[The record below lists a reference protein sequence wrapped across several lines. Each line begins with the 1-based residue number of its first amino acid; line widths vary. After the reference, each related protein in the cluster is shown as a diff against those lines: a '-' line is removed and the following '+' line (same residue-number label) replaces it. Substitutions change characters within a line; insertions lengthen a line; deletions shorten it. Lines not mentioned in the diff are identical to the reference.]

1 MEGRNQVEKRDIDR
15 IEADLR
21 EATAI
26 SNKFYADIQR
36 LKEAIT
42 NRDLELR
49 GLKLRL
55 ETLEAELE
63 QAQRR
68 IAFLTDSIGQKD
80 ADIATITS
88 KLNHENLQINATK
101 AALAKLEQ
109 EIKYFDALNQKHI
122 QAQNSLQ
129 KMCDQEYYRGKE
141 LANLENDRRI
151 TLKLREDEI
160 SALKGE
166 IDHFKHIIAKLVD
179 DQYEFQNEIEAL
191 KRHVALLNQQNFEV
205 SPIRDDDCL

>member
-101 AALAKLEQ
+101 AALAKLE
-109 EIKYFDALNQKHI
+109 
-122 QAQNSLQ
+122 
-129 KMCDQEYYRGKE
+129 
-141 LANLENDRRI
+141 
-151 TLKLREDEI
+151 
-160 SALKGE
+160 
-166 IDHFKHIIAKLVD
+166 
-179 DQYEFQNEIEAL
+179 
-191 KRHVALLNQQNFEV
+191 
-205 SPIRDDDCL
+205 